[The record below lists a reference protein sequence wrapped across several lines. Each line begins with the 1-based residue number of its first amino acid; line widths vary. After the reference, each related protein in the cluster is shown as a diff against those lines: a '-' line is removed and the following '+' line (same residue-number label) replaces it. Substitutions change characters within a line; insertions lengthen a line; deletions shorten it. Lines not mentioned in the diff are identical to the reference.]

1 VTHRTLHAASAVPAP
16 DMSAAG
22 VIAAPGVTAA
32 IGETG
37 TTGAQKHCTDGEPVQ
52 VLPLWAR
59 PAMRSVAGGIFRP
72 GGLALTDHIA
82 ELAGVLPGWRI
93 ADMGCGQGASVLRL
107 RQRYGAK
114 AVGVDAALSQAGAA
128 APVRLPLAVGDAA
141 NPPFMNG
148 SFRMVLCECVLSLL
162 PDTQGALRAFH
173 ALLEPGG
180 VLAVSD
186 LYYRHKPSAGVD
198 AAQQGISSKGGCAT
212 GNCVGQ
218 SCLGWG
224 ADRAAVEAHLRQAGF
239 ALRVFEDHS
248 DLLGELAAQLVMA
261 GEPLCPPSAGS
272 GTAGYFLMIADRL
285 EARPD
290 ERI

>member
-1 VTHRTLHAASAVPAP
+1 
-16 DMSAAG
+16 
-22 VIAAPGVTAA
+22 VTAA

-37 TTGAQKHCTDGEPVQ
+37 ETVAPQHGTGGEPVQ
-52 VLPLWAR
+52 ALPLWAR
-59 PAMRSVAGGIFRP
+59 PAMRSVGGGIFRP
-72 GGLALTDHIA
+72 GGLALTDRIA

-107 RQRYGAK
+107 R
-114 AVGVDAALSQAGAA
+114 
-128 APVRLPLAVGDAA
+128 
-141 NPPFMNG
+141 
-148 SFRMVLCECVLSLL
+148 SLL
-162 PDTQGALRAFH
+162 PDTQGALRTFH

-186 LYYRHKPSAGVD
+186 LYYRHKPSAGAD
-198 AAQQGISSKGGCAT
+198 AAQQGISSKGGSVT
-212 GNCVGQ
+212 GSCIGQ

-224 ADRAAVEAHLRQAGF
+224 ADRADIEAHLRQAGF

-290 ERI
+290 DRT

>member
-1 VTHRTLHAASAVPAP
+1 MTHRTLHAASAVPAP

-32 IGETG
+32 IGETVAPQHG
-37 TTGAQKHCTDGEPVQ
+37 TGGEPVQ
-52 VLPLWAR
+52 ALPLWAR

-72 GGLALTDHIA
+72 GGLALTDRIA

-248 DLLGELAAQLVMA
+248 DLLGELAARLVMA

-290 ERI
+290 DRT